1 MAKDRLSIIDEFI
14 DPGKWSNFC
23 QLARKTSEKLLRDRP
38 NFIEPCQQRAKV
50 ATLKLDNRINQLQ
63 LRLNRVS
70 EATANSSLLTEELTN
85 ETNISQALVEGIYR
99 PRLKL
104 DSVGFII
111 ISGRSPTQENGAI
124 GW

>member
-1 MAKDRLSIIDEFI
+1 MLCDR
-14 DPGKWSNFC
+14 
-23 QLARKTSEKLLRDRP
+23 TSFSEL
-38 NFIEPCQQRAKV
+38 CQQEAQV
-50 ATLKLDNRINQLQ
+50 ATLKLDNRLNQLQ

-70 EATANSSLLTEELTN
+70 QATANSSLLAEELTN
-85 ETNISQALVEGIYR
+85 NTTISQGLLQGIHR

-111 ISGRSPTQENGAI
+111 VSGRSPVGEKEAL

>member
-1 MAKDRLSIIDEFI
+1 
-14 DPGKWSNFC
+14 
-23 QLARKTSEKLLRDRP
+23 LLCDRP
-38 NFIEPCQQRAKV
+38 SFSELCDRCAKV
-50 ATLKLDNRINQLQ
+50 ATLKLDNRLNQLQ

-70 EATANSSLLTEELTN
+70 PATAKSSLLAEELAN
-85 ETNISQALVEGIYR
+85 ESTISQALIEGIYR

-111 ISGRSPTQENGAI
+111 ISGRLPVGEKEAK